1 MSVQQC
7 ELVEFPKIEDQRG
20 NLTFIESG
28 RHIPFEIRRVYYIYD
43 VPGWAN
49 RGAHGHAALRQIL
62 IAINGSFTVHLDDAR
77 DQRVEHLCAPN
88 VGLYLPPM
96 IWRDITDF
104 SEGAVCMVLASDFY
118 DEKDYF
124 RNYAKFRKAVE
135 SEKDQW

>member
-1 MSVQQC
+1 MSIQQC
-7 ELVEFPKIEDQRG
+7 KLVEFPTIEDPRG
-20 NLTFIESG
+20 NLTFIEST
-28 RHIPFEIRRVYYIYD
+28 RHIPFEIRRVYYVYD
-43 VPGWAN
+43 VPNSAN

-77 DQRVEHLCAPN
+77 DQRVQHLSAPN
-88 VGLYLPPM
+88 VGLYLSPM

-124 RNYAKFRKAVE
+124 RNYDSFRKAVE
-135 SEKDQW
+135 SGKG